1 MCVSTLLCSQ
11 AARVRGSPWYY
22 SCLFSIASL
31 PVPLFTMKAS
41 FKGKYD
47 VDKNSAAGATL
58 AVNAGDVKFRASV
71 TEATFINGPS
81 LTGLALAVE
90 KPGSFIV
97 DYNVPKKDF
106 RFQFM
111 NTVRVAEKPL
121 NLTYSHSRGDNR
133 TVLDGT
139 FVFDPANKVSANY
152 AFDSG
157 NVKLKYSYV
166 HKGLTTFEPSY
177 DVAKDSWDFS
187 VSRRIYGDDSLKASY
202 GTSNKVLGLEWSRNS
217 KHSGCFKI
225 VASVNVTEE
234 LKLPKL
240 SAESTWNF
248 EA

>member
-1 MCVSTLLCSQ
+1 
-11 AARVRGSPWYY
+11 
-22 SCLFSIASL
+22 
-31 PVPLFTMKAS
+31 MKATL
-41 FKGKYD
+41 KGKYD
-47 VDKNSAAGATL
+47 VDKNGAAAATF
-58 AVNAGDVKFRASV
+58 AVNAGDIKLKASV

-139 FVFDPANKVSANY
+139 FVLDPANKVSANY

-157 NVKLKYSYV
+157 NCKLKYTYV

-177 DVAKDSWDFS
+177 DVAKNCWDFA
-187 VSRRIYGDDSLKASY
+187 VSRRVYDDDSLKAVY
-202 GTSNKVLGLEWSRNS
+202 QTSNKVLALEWSRNS
-217 KHSGCFKI
+217 KHTGCFKI
-225 VASVNVTEE
+225 VASVNLAEE
-234 LKLPKL
+234 TKVPKL
-240 SAESTWNF
+240 IAETAWNL
-248 EA
+248 EM